1 MAASTTAVVEGSG
14 QPVSRG
20 VPDLRAT
27 ETANAVTG
35 VEDSRLP
42 VSGGVSD
49 TEAAVTA
56 NAVASVEDSRQ
67 QAAVRWREIQDKY
80 AAVKCQGHDEPCVL
94 RQVCTPWLLVHFL
107 ELFSWYFV
115 ELAPKQVCLCTR

>member
-1 MAASTTAVVEGSG
+1 MAASTAAVVEGSG

-27 ETANAVTG
+27 ETANAATG

-94 RQVCTPWLLVHFL
+94 RQVCTPWLWFI
-107 ELFSWYFV
+107 F
-115 ELAPKQVCLCTR
+115 